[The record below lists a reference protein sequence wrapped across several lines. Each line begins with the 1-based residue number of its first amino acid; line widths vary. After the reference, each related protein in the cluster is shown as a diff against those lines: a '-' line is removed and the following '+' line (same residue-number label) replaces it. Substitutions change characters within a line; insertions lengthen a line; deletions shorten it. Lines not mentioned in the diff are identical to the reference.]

1 MQNQSFFNTS
11 STTVGKYLISSWCSF
26 SAMSSTVS
34 LGEMATLYWAIISPE
49 SHTGG
54 IDKKAWYQRQEAC
67 QYDKVDAVF
76 LE

>member
-1 MQNQSFFNTS
+1 VDVNDA
-11 STTVGKYLISSWCSF
+11 VWI
-26 SAMSSTVS
+26 
-34 LGEMATLYWAIISPE
+34 
-49 SHTGG
+49 G